1 MQLIETTVHRNT
13 VVNVVEFVGEG
24 GEAISVSLSAN
35 GKEDAELIETAK
47 QMMAQLIAF
56 DRQDTG
62 RGEESAELYTFEY
75 QDRGVVRVM
84 LGISLPDLHAVQQEV
99 RRSAEDLWRDALD
112 NAVAPVGWAVR
123 ARNSSGDI
131 VATCSYDEVQL
142 HDA

>member
-13 VVNVVEFVGEG
+13 VVDVVEFVGEG
-24 GEAISVSLSAN
+24 GEAISVSLAAN

-62 RGEESAELYTFEY
+62 RAEESAELYTFEY

-84 LGISLPDLHAVQQEV
+84 PGISLPDLHAVQQEV
-99 RRSAEDLWRDALD
+99 RQSAEDLWRDALD

>member
-1 MQLIETTVHRNT
+1 MQLIDTTVHRNT

-24 GEAISVSLSAN
+24 GEAISVSLLAN
-35 GKEDAELIETAK
+35 DKDDAELIETAK

-56 DRQDTG
+56 QPPAAG
-62 RGEESAELYTFEY
+62 IGEDGADLYTFEY
-75 QDRGVVRVM
+75 QDKGVIRVM
-84 LGISLPDLHAVQQEV
+84 PGISLPDLKAVQQEA

-112 NAVAPVGWAVR
+112 SAVAPVGWAVR
-123 ARNSSGDI
+123 ARNASGDI